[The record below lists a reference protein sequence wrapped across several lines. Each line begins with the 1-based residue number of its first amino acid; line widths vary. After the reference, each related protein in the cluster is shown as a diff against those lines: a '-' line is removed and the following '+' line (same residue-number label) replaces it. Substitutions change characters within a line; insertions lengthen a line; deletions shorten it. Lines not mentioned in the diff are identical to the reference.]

1 MVLLRITEIL
11 ARKWKWCGI
20 CRDLVVYPGL
30 CQMRPQ
36 EEHLVTAQRERE
48 MIQASLPGIQIL
60 QNILV
65 LCEDQKVYSNCPQ
78 YLLKNSAA
86 VNAFLVKQLHRF
98 LHSSFVDNVIF
109 ELNSPA
115 GWSLFDSKFL
125 GV

>member
-1 MVLLRITEIL
+1 MVWHLSR
-11 ARKWKWCGI
+11 
-20 CRDLVVYPGL
+20 PGRVSRAVPNEAPGGAPRY
-30 CQMRPQ
+30 CP
-36 EEHLVTAQRERE
+36 ERERE

-109 ELNSPA
+109 DLNSPA